1 MLEPKR
7 RKYRKSFRGRRRGKA
22 YRGSTLAFGE
32 YGLKSLGR
40 AWLSSKQIE
49 AGRRAVTHSLKR
61 GGRVW
66 IRVFPDKP
74 VTSRPAGQRMGSGK
88 GDIDR
93 YVAVITPGK
102 IIYEV
107 AGISKELVEIAF
119 AKAGAKMPFK
129 TRVVSREVSG

>member
-7 RKYRKSFRGRRRGKA
+7 RKYRKEFRGRMKGKA
-22 YRGSTLAFGE
+22 HRGSSLAFGE
-32 YGLKSLGR
+32 FGLKAMGR
-40 AWLSSKQIE
+40 AWLSSRQIE
-49 AGRRAVTHSLKR
+49 AGRRAITHTLKR

-93 YVAVITPGK
+93 YVCVITPGR

-107 AGISKELVEIAF
+107 AGVSEDVVRDALT
-119 AKAGAKMPFK
+119 KAGAKMPFK
-129 TRVVSREVSG
+129 TKIVKKES